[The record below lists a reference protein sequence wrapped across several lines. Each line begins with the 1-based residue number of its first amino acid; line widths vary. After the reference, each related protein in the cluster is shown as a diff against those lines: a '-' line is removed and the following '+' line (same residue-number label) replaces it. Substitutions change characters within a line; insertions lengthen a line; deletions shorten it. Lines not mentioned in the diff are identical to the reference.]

1 MGMMGWMMGLVAMW
15 LMMFGWT
22 GLGAFGTGP
31 L

>member
-22 GLGAFGTGP
+22 GFWPFGASFQ
-31 L
+31 